1 MKVWFLSGEMNEDSN
16 MFIES
21 EMGREYPF
29 RNPLYFKVESTT
41 PVDPAGGH
49 CYRVPT
55 KPCESQAVRYWQT
68 AQ

>member
-21 EMGREYPF
+21 EIGREYPF

-41 PVDPAGGH
+41 PVDPAGGLSLIH
-49 CYRVPT
+49 ISEPRDLSTSRMP
-55 KPCESQAVRYWQT
+55 SSA
-68 AQ
+68 